1 MLMNK
6 KALSLTLLT
15 LSIMMV
21 GCGQQHLV
29 NSSKTN
35 VSEPKKPK
43 NIIVL
48 INDGA
53 GVGTWDATA
62 NWQYGG
68 RDKTPYANFPA
79 KYAMTT
85 YPLNTSK
92 SPTNNADS
100 LVNYDAKQAWDV
112 TPTQSIKLP
121 FKGYEYLSKN
131 PTDSAAAGTALASG
145 KKTFNNA
152 INYDNY
158 GNPIDFITLTA
169 KKEGRSTGVITTV
182 PFSHAT
188 PAAFGAQN
196 ISRNNYHA
204 IAHQMLYQ
212 GHLDLI
218 MGTGTPDYNVNG
230 TPCSQVVTNEST
242 AGCDEKSKSMYISA
256 DDWNKLSH
264 GQIIPQNSNVAWNV
278 IRDVE
283 DFNALANKTKTYN
296 GPVFASPKVANT
308 LQQARQA
315 NIVGKDMK
323 NPSGDAYIKTV
334 PTLSI
339 MTKGA
344 IHQLSKNPAGFFLM
358 VEGGATDWS
367 AHTSSCSSQWNY
379 GTCTNE
385 PEYGR
390 LMEETKD
397 FNDAVKATIDWVE
410 KNSSWDETLVI
421 VTTDHDNGM
430 PMGAQAN
437 TQPFQLIEN
446 KGKGKVPQF
455 TFRPTGDHSNA
466 LVPLWAKGAGS
477 ERFTSHVKGIDAG
490 YAKYTKMN
498 DGRYIDNTDVFQ
510 VINEALIGK

>member
-1 MLMNK
+1 MQK
-6 KALSLTLLT
+6 KHQLFALSILSLSLL
-15 LSIMMV
+15 LV

-29 NSSKTN
+29 SQNTTKP
-35 VSEPKKPK
+35 VAKPK

-68 RDKTPYANFPA
+68 REKTPYANFPA

-92 SPTNNADS
+92 SPTNNSDS
-100 LVNYDAKQAWDV
+100 VVNYDPQQAWDT
-112 TPTQSIKLP
+112 TPTQSEKLAV
-121 FKGYEYLSKN
+121 KGYEYLSKN

-158 GNPIDFITLTA
+158 GNPVDFITLTA
-169 KKEGRSTGVITTV
+169 KKEGKATGVITTV

-204 IAHQMLYQ
+204 ISNQMLSQ
-212 GHLDLI
+212 GHLDLV
-218 MGTGTPDYNVNG
+218 MGTGAPGYNVNG
-230 TPCSQVVTNEST
+230 TPCEALASNESKV
-242 AGCDEKSKSMYISA
+242 GCDEKTRSTYLSSE
-256 DDWNKLSH
+256 DWNKLTK
-264 GQIIPQNSNVAWNV
+264 GQLVAKNNAFAWNI
-278 IRDVE
+278 IRDKQ
-283 DFNALANKTKTYN
+283 DFEALANGSKVYT
-296 GPVFASPKVANT
+296 GPIFASPKIANT
-308 LQQARQA
+308 LQQARQVA
-315 NIVGKDMK
+315 IVGKDGK
-323 NPSGDAYIKTV
+323 NPSGDAYVKTV
-334 PTLSI
+334 PTLSV

-344 IHQLSKNPAGFFLM
+344 INHLSKNPNGFFLM

-410 KNSSWDETLVI
+410 KNSNWNETLVI

-430 PMGAQAN
+430 PMGADAN
-437 TQPFQLIEN
+437 TKPFQLIEN
-446 KGKGKVPQF
+446 KGKGNLPKF
-455 TFRPTGDHSNA
+455 SFRPTGDHSNA

-477 ERFTSHVKGIDAG
+477 ERFAHQVKGIDKG

-498 DGRYIDNTDVFQ
+498 DGRYIDNTDVFN
-510 VINEALIGK
+510 VIDQALTK